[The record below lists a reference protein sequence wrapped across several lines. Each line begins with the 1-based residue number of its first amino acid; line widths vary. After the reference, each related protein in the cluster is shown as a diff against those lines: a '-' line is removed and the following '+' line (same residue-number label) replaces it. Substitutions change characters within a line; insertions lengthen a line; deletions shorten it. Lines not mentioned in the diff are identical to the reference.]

1 MSELQL
7 YEQPMDWYEEVP
19 RRINRIGLFGLML
32 MLAAFGGFGYW
43 AFRAPLAAAV
53 IAQGSF
59 VATGSNK
66 VLQHLE
72 GGIIKEILVAE
83 GDHVEAGQTLVLLD
97 DTAAKTRKT
106 ELVLR
111 LARLQAINARLLAE
125 YQGLDNLPFP
135 ADLLAQAS
143 DPKVAEIIEGQ
154 RINFTMSSTKKA
166 NDIRLIEANI
176 KALEQRINGYSIQ
189 RDTLQTQIDI
199 LNEDYVAK
207 AELFDKGLIRK
218 PEINALL
225 RAKAEGAGQIA
236 RLTAEIEEST
246 TLIGKYERQIDQTKQ
261 AYYQAALDEIQSV
274 QAEMDSVTEKV
285 LNATDILRRTRIVAP
300 VSGTILRR
308 YYNTSGGV
316 IAGGKPI
323 LEILP
328 EGADLIIEVLVK
340 RTEIDSVT
348 IGHEATVRLVALNR
362 RTTPVLYGK
371 VFYVSADAIPDKSA
385 TGRRR
390 EVYLA
395 RVSLSPEQLAR
406 VPGFTPTPGM
416 PAEVLIKTQERTFFQ
431 YLTKPIVDSM
441 SRAFREN

>member
-1 MSELQL
+1 MTQTQL
-7 YEQPMDWYEEVP
+7 SQPLDWYEEVP
-19 RRINRIGLFGLML
+19 RRVNRIGLFGLFL
-32 MLAAFGGFGYW
+32 MLLAFGGFGYW

-72 GGIIKEILVAE
+72 GGIIQDILVAE

-97 DTAAKTRKT
+97 NTAAKTRKT

-111 LARLQAINARLLAE
+111 LARLKAINARLLAE
-125 YQGLDNLPFP
+125 YQGLDHLPFP
-135 ADLLAQAS
+135 PALLAQAT

-154 RINFTMSSTKKA
+154 RINFTMTSTKKA
-166 NDIRLIEANI
+166 NDIRLIQANI
-176 KALEQRINGYSIQ
+176 KALEQRINGYTIQ
-189 RDTLQTQIDI
+189 RGTLKTQIDI
-199 LNEDYVAK
+199 LNEDFEAK
-207 AELFDKGLIRK
+207 SDLFDKGLIRK

-225 RAKAEGAGQIA
+225 RAMAEGQGQIA
-236 RLTAEIEEST
+236 RLSAEIEEST

-274 QAEMDSVTEKV
+274 QAELDSVTEKV
-285 LNATDILRRTRIVAP
+285 LNATDVLRRTQITAP
-300 VSGTILRR
+300 VSGTVLRL

-316 IAGGKPI
+316 IAAGKPI

-328 EGADLIIEVLVK
+328 KGAALIIEALVP

-348 IGHEATVRLVALNR
+348 IGHTATVRLVALNR
-362 RTTPVLYGK
+362 RTTPVLYGE
-371 VFYVSADAIPDKSA
+371 VYYVSADALPDKTA
-385 TGRRR
+385 TGRSR

-395 RVSLSPEQLAR
+395 RVSLPPSEMAR